1 MKVILTQLLIV
12 LSLIIPFHA
21 ISQQPSDT
29 LSKKEIKQLE
39 KQKQKDTESKE
50 RAASRGELLKILND
64 SSFVLEATLVGV
76 GNLGRETPVSSR
88 TNFFA
93 INGDDIVLQMAFEG
107 SLGLNGLGGVTN
119 TGTLVSYSVDA
130 EKSNKPIFINGKIRP
145 NPGTIL
151 IPFDISIQDNG
162 AAQFYISTANG
173 DRIMLSGF
181 IKSLAE
187 SKVFEGTPY
196 FR

>member
-1 MKVILTQLLIV
+1 MKATLTQLIIV
-12 LSLIIPFHA
+12 LGLLLPFAA
-21 ISQQPSDT
+21 ISQQQSDT
-29 LSKKEIKQLE
+29 LSKKEIRQLE
-39 KQKQKDTESKE
+39 KRKQKEADSIVRSEA
-50 RAASRGELLKILND
+50 RAKLLNMLND

-76 GNLGRETPVSSR
+76 GNLGSETPVSSR

-93 INGDDIVLQMAFEG
+93 VNGDDIVLQVAFG
-107 SLGLNGLGGVTN
+107 GRLGINGLGGVTN
-119 TGTLVSYSVDA
+119 TGTLVAYSVDA
-130 EKSNKPIFINGKIRP
+130 KQPNKPIFVNGKIRP

-196 FR
+196 FK

>member
-1 MKVILTQLLIV
+1 MKTTLAQLIIV
-12 LSLIIPFHA
+12 LGLLLPMHV
-21 ISQQPSDT
+21 ISQQQSDT
-29 LSKKEIKQLE
+29 LSKKEIRQLE
-39 KQKQKDTESKE
+39 KQKQKEADFKARAEERSK
-50 RAASRGELLKILND
+50 LLNILND

-76 GNLGRETPVSSR
+76 GSMGKDTPVSSR

-93 INGDDIVLQMAFEG
+93 ISGDDIVFQVAFAG
-107 SLGLNGLGGVTN
+107 RLGINGLGGVTN
-119 TGTLVSYSVDA
+119 TGTLVSYRVDA
-130 EKSNKPIFINGKIRP
+130 KKPNKPIFINGKIRP

-173 DRIMLSGF
+173 ERIMLSGF

>member
-12 LSLIIPFHA
+12 LVLIVPFHA
-21 ISQQPSDT
+21 ISQQQNDT
-29 LSKKEIKQLE
+29 LSKKEIRQIE
-39 KQKQKDTESKE
+39 KQKQKDAESKE
-50 RAASRGELLKILND
+50 RAESRSELLKILND
-64 SSFVLEATLVGV
+64 SSFVLEATLVGI

-93 INGDDIVLQMAFEG
+93 INGDDIVLQVAFEG
-107 SLGLNGLGGVTN
+107 SLGINGLGGVTN

-151 IPFDISIQDNG
+151 ISFDISVQDNG

-181 IKSLAE
+181 IKSMAD
-187 SKVFEGTPY
+187 SRVFEGTPY